1 LSQDN
6 CPIVSE
12 PRQTRLVLKYPK
24 LLVMVTLYGTDYGR
38 VSTEDNFFECQL
50 HTVVMHIVVVDVLK
64 IVVEMST
71 VLLGLG

>member
-1 LSQDN
+1 
-6 CPIVSE
+6 
-12 PRQTRLVLKYPK
+12 
-24 LLVMVTLYGTDYGR
+24 MVTLYGTDYGR